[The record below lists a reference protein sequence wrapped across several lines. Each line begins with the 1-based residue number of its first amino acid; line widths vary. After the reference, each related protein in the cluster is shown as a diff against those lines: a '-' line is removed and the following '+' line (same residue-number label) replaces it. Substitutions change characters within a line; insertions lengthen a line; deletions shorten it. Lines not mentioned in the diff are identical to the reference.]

1 MADGRKE
8 SLSPDLHGSVK
19 AVYVRA
25 NFLLNYTHVSE
36 TLGWGY
42 FPLPDSKGYSPDNT
56 DKDTWLLFTCLDSH
70 TQSWIPFLHNTIII

>member
-8 SLSPDLHGSVK
+8 SLSPDLRSSVK

-42 FPLPDSKGYSPDNT
+42 FPNT

-70 TQSWIPFLHNTIII
+70 TQSRISFLHNTII